1 MEKNASLKIAIGAF
15 LAIGAYFLF
24 TKKDKNTSL
33 PTENEEPQTPGPTQP
48 QITPLNYN
56 LLLKNGSRGNEV
68 KELQRLL
75 KITTD
80 GIFGN
85 QTETS
90 LFNKKGIKQT
100 TLSNYI
106 NLNDVVQYKYKIA
119 DLLTATASV
128 QFREFYVDD
137 KGGYVATNNLKT
149 FANNQVV
156 GRIIQLRK
164 SADGKEPFY
173 LVKSQHKLFGYSFI
187 YEVSEKF
194 VK

>member
-1 MEKNASLKIAIGAF
+1 MKNINYNTIGIVAF

-24 TKKDKNTSL
+24 SKKQDDTTL
-33 PTENEEPQTPGPTQP
+33 PTENDQPQTPAPSEP
-48 QITPLNYN
+48 QIINLNYN
-56 LLLKNGSRGNEV
+56 LMLKNGSRGNEV

-75 KITTD
+75 RITTD

-85 QTETS
+85 QTEKA
-90 LFNKKGIKQT
+90 LFTEKGVKQT
-100 TLSNYI
+100 TLNEY
-106 NLNDVVQYKYKIA
+106 LNSKDVVKYKFKIA
-119 DLLTATASV
+119 DLLTATANV
-128 QFREFYVDD
+128 KFREYYVDAKD
-137 KGGYVATNNLKT
+137 GYVPTNNLKT
-149 FANNQVV
+149 FENNQVI

-173 LVKSQHKLFGYSFI
+173 LVKSKHQILGYSFI